1 MHFDQRFQ
9 DEGIQNDVPITH
21 DALVQT
27 DVVDEIFGSPEVEFE
42 KVFKDVKIDNPKH
55 FIKGSTMTPQQTD
68 V

>member
-1 MHFDQRFQ
+1 M
-9 DEGIQNDVPITH
+9 
-21 DALVQT
+21 QT